1 MSRRHLRIFQDDILM
16 RTYSYSLL
24 NHKEVH
30 LSSTNRAIRSIK
42 GRKSLQYFSSNCDKS
57 LHWHFFMMNC
67 KVSCTRVVEEWQWS
81 CMGRIQIYLEL
92 RVLLLLNLTLIKII
106 WDWKCWRIKL
116 YRSVSKR
123 ITCWV
128 ALMNGVK

>member
-1 MSRRHLRIFQDDILM
+1 MSRIHLRIFQDDILM

-30 LSSTNRAIRSIK
+30 MSSTNRAIRSIK

-81 CMGRIQIYLEL
+81 CMGRIQICLEL
-92 RVLLLLNLTLIKII
+92 RVLLLLNLTLIKGTRFQRTPRCSLA
-106 WDWKCWRIKL
+106 K
-116 YRSVSKR
+116 V
-123 ITCWV
+123 
-128 ALMNGVK
+128 NGRVYKFVVGVD

>member
-81 CMGRIQIYLEL
+81 CMGRIQICLEL

-116 YRSVSKR
+116 YRSVSKW

-128 ALMNGVK
+128 ALMNGVN